1 MGEHVFLRVTPT
13 KGVGKVL
20 KVKKLTPRFIGPYEV
35 LERIG
40 EVAYRIALP
49 PLLANLHNVFHVSQL
64 RRYIHDPS
72 HVIAADAVQ
81 LKDNLTFEA
90 LPKRIEDRRV
100 KQLRGKEL
108 PLVKVIWSGA
118 TEESATWELESK
130 MKELYPQ
137 LFVPGTCEFRGRNS
151 L

>member
-1 MGEHVFLRVTPT
+1 MP
-13 KGVGKVL
+13 
-20 KVKKLTPRFIGPYEV
+20 KLV
-35 LERIG
+35 NLH
-40 EVAYRIALP
+40 
-49 PLLANLHNVFHVSQL
+49 NLHNVFHVSQL

-72 HVIAADAVQ
+72 HVIAADTVR

-90 LPKRIEDRRV
+90 LPKRIEDQRI

-137 LFVPGTCEFRGRNS
+137 LFVSGTLNFEDEILYKGEGIVTPSVLLALCVAFILACFYIN
-151 L
+151 